1 MNDDQTETLGPLLD
15 RIEALEAMVL
25 RLEHRVGE
33 LSGIRP
39 MSVGTTPTEDKEPK
53 LPGPR
58 TPEELEELAQWVD
71 RLQER
76 YATNGDWLRPCW
88 WRHGLV
94 VEELAA
100 LLTAWLGAYDD
111 EGTVASSATLD
122 WHEAAERCR
131 ERVRQAV
138 NTGPGCSYVSHHPD
152 ESITE
157 DRRWIEESRETIGGG
172 PGQTT
177 IAAI

>member
-1 MNDDQTETLGPLLD
+1 MNDDQTLSPLLD
-15 RIEALEAMVL
+15 RVEALEAMVL

-33 LSGIRP
+33 LSGNRP

-53 LPGPR
+53 VPGER

-76 YATNGDWLRPCW
+76 Y
-88 WRHGLV
+88 
-94 VEELAA
+94 EE
-100 LLTAWLGAYDD
+100 D
-111 EGTVASSATLD
+111 TVGSSAALD

-131 ERVRQAV
+131 ERVRHAI
-138 NTGPGCSYVSHHPD
+138 NTGPGCSYVNHRPD

-157 DRRWIEESRETIGGG
+157 DPRWIEEREALRAEAGLAPAATASYAATGKTESRETTDMR

-177 IAAI
+177 IAPI